1 MQGGPRIAVK
11 GPFKATSRSQLRG
24 GRACGARQG
33 AQLCRDTGPRA
44 QGRRLCCQ
52 QLLGG
57 TSEQVAT
64 AAKITPR
71 RNTVRPGCHD
81 HTNREGPRWASGCG
95 GGQRAEADADLD
107 FLCVHG
113 SG

>member
-1 MQGGPRIAVK
+1 MQGGPRIAVN

-33 AQLCRDTGPRA
+33 VQLCRDTGPRA

-81 HTNREGPRWASGCG
+81 HTNREGPRWASGFG